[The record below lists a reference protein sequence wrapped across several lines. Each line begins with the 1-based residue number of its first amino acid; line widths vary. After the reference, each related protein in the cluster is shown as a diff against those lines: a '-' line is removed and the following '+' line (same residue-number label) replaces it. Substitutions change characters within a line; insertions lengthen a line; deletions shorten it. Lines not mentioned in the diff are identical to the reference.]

1 MRHNL
6 IETVMGAVV
15 IVIAGFFLGFA
26 YVSADLTPTTGY
38 PLSAKFERI
47 DGLHVGNDVRL
58 GGVKVGVI
66 TDQRI
71 DTKTYLAV
79 VTLEIAPNLL
89 MPQDTSAE
97 IASEGLLGGKYIALV
112 PGGSDETIR
121 PGGEIIYTQ
130 SSVSLESLIG
140 KMIYNEKKTDDAKS
154 NS

>member
-15 IVIAGFFLGFA
+15 ITIAGFFLGFA

-38 PLSAKFERI
+38 PLLAKFERI
-47 DGLHVGNDVRL
+47 DGLHVGSDVRL
-58 GGVKVGVI
+58 GGVKIGVV
-66 TDQRI
+66 TNQHI
-71 DTKTYLAV
+71 DPKTYLAV
-79 VTLEIAPNLL
+79 VTLELDPKFSL
-89 MPQDTSAE
+89 PQDTSAE
-97 IASEGLLGGKYIALV
+97 IASEGLLGGKYVALV

-140 KMIYNEKKTDDAKS
+140 KMIYGEKKTDDAKK
-154 NS
+154 